1 MCACSGREGGQIRS
15 ESSKCVFVTKIIHVR
30 APMHLYHVRVCILGA
45 AETRA
50 TLEAEVLATDACD
63 VVASRHS
70 HHHYLTGNVRTKLI
84 GVWGRCWHA
93 RNQAGA
99 KGSLCFSTRSH
110 LLSKGLQLCGSHV
123 PLCL

>member
-45 AETRA
+45 AEIRA
-50 TLEAEVLATDACD
+50 TLEAEVLTTDTCD
-63 VVASRHS
+63 MVASRHS

-84 GVWGRCWHA
+84 LYVYGDA
-93 RNQAGA
+93 AGMLA
-99 KGSLCFSTRSH
+99 TRS
-110 LLSKGLQLCGSHV
+110 SKIYFIN
-123 PLCL
+123 